1 MVHSFTERNY
11 MLILQTIAY
20 AHPNKDVLF
29 TGINLSVNRHDKIAL
44 IGNNGTGKSTLLKIM
59 AAILKPSSGNVI
71 ADTQPYYIP
80 QHFGQY
86 DDFTVAQALRVD
98 KKLAALH
105 AILKGETTDE
115 NLAILD
121 DDWTIEERCAEALS
135 YWLPEGENLNRKM
148 QELSGGEKTK
158 VFLAGINIHQPELIL
173 LDEPGNHLD
182 TAGREN
188 LYHFIQHT
196 KAALVVVSHDRALLN
211 LFTSIAELSKDGI
224 ALYGGNYAFY
234 TEQKQVEAAAFN
246 QQLKNKEKELRK
258 AKEIE
263 REAAERKQKLDAR
276 GKKKQEKAGIPTI
289 AMNTLRNNA
298 EKSTAKLK
306 DAHTEK
312 IDALGKA
319 VSNMRKEIPDAD
331 KMKIGFY
338 DSVLHRG
345 KVLVNAKGI
354 NHAYVDALLWVEPL
368 DITIFSGDRIA
379 VKGWN
384 GKGKTTLLKLLLG
397 DIELQHGSIY
407 RAAFNA
413 MYVDQDYSLIN
424 NGLTVYQQA
433 QLYNTNGLQEH
444 EVKSKL
450 SHFLFDK
457 SYWDKL
463 CAVLSGGEK
472 MKLLLCCTTIG
483 HTATD
488 VLVLDEPTNNLDI
501 QNVDILVNALNDYK
515 GTLLIISHD
524 EWFLNTIGIKHSI
537 MLY

>member
-20 AHPNKDVLF
+20 AHPDKDVLF

-59 AAILKPSSGNVI
+59 AGILKPSSGNVI

-98 KKLAALH
+98 KKFTALH
-105 AILKGETTDE
+105 AILNGQTTDE
-115 NLAILD
+115 NLTILD
-121 DDWTIEERCAEALS
+121 DDWTIEERCAQALA
-135 YWLPEGENLNRKM
+135 YWLPEGVGLDRKM
-148 QELSGGEKTK
+148 GELSGGEKTK

-182 TAGREN
+182 TVGREK
-188 LYHFIQHT
+188 LYHFIQYT
-196 KAALVVVSHDRALLN
+196 KATLVVVSHDRALLN

-234 TEQKQVEAAAFN
+234 AEQKQVEADAFQ
-246 QQLKNKEKELRK
+246 QQLKSKEKELRK
-258 AKEIE
+258 AKEVE

-306 DAHTEK
+306 DAHAEK
-312 IDALGKA
+312 IDTLGKV

-331 KMKIGFY
+331 KMKLGFD
-338 DSVLHRG
+338 DSALHKG
-345 KVLVNAKGI
+345 KMLMSAQSI
-354 NHAYVDALLWVEPL
+354 NHSYGTADLWIESL
-368 DITIFSGDRIA
+368 DVTILSGDRVA
-379 VKGWN
+379 VKGLN
-384 GKGKTTLLKLLLG
+384 GKGKTTLIKILLG
-397 DIELQHGSIY
+397 DIEPPKGSIH
-407 RAAFNA
+407 RADFKA
-413 MYVDQDYSLIN
+413 MYVDQDYSLIDN
-424 NGLTVYQQA
+424 SLTVYQQA
-433 QLYNTNGLQEH
+433 QLYNTDGLQEH

-457 SYWDKL
+457 TYWDKP
-463 CAVLSGGEK
+463 CGVLSGGEK
-472 MKLLLCCTTIG
+472 MKLMLCCTTIG
-483 HTATD
+483 NKATD

-501 QNVDILVNALNDYK
+501 QNVDILVSALNDYK

-524 EWFLNTIGIKHSI
+524 EWFLDAVGIANSI
-537 MLY
+537 VLH

>member
-1 MVHSFTERNY
+1 

-29 TGINLSVNRHDKIAL
+29 TGINLSVNRQDKIAL
-44 IGNNGTGKSTLLKIM
+44 IGNNGTGKSTLLKTM
-59 AAILKPSSGNVI
+59 AGILKPSSGNVI
-71 ADTQPYYIP
+71 ADTVPYYIP

-86 DDFTVAQALRVD
+86 DNYTIAQALRVD

-135 YWLPEGENLNRKM
+135 YWLPEGVNLNRKM

-182 TAGREN
+182 TAGREK
-188 LYHFIQHT
+188 LYHFIQNT

-224 ALYGGNYAFY
+224 TLYGGNYAFY
-234 TEQKQVEAAAFN
+234 TEQKQVEADAFN

-258 AKEIE
+258 AKEVE

-319 VSNMRKEIPDAD
+319 VSNMRKDLPDAD
-331 KMKIGFY
+331 KMKIGFD
-338 DSVLHRG
+338 DSALHKG
-345 KVLVNAKGI
+345 KVLINAQGI
-354 NHAYVDALLWVEPL
+354 NYRYSAADLWTEPL
-368 DITIFSGDRIA
+368 DVIILSGDRVAI
-379 VKGWN
+379 KGLN
-384 GKGKTTLLKLLLG
+384 GKGKTTLIKILLG
-397 DIELQHGSIY
+397 DIEPPQGSIH

-413 MYVDQDYSLIN
+413 MYVDQDYSLIDN
-424 NGLTVYQQA
+424 NLTVYQQA

-457 SYWDKL
+457 SYWDKS

-472 MKLLLCCTTIG
+472 MKLMLCCTTIG
-483 HTATD
+483 DTATD

-501 QNVDILVNALNDYK
+501 QNVDILVKALNDYK

-524 EWFLNTIGIKHSI
+524 EWFLDAVGISNSI
-537 MLY
+537 VLH

>member
-1 MVHSFTERNY
+1 

-29 TGINLSVNRHDKIAL
+29 TGINLSVNRQDKIAL

-59 AAILKPSSGNVI
+59 AGMLKPSSGNII
-71 ADTQPYYIP
+71 ANTVPYYIP

-86 DDFTVAQALRVD
+86 DDYTIAQALRVD

-115 NLAILD
+115 NLVILD

-135 YWLPEGENLNRKM
+135 YWLPECVNLNRKM

-182 TAGREN
+182 TAGREK

-224 ALYGGNYAFY
+224 TLYGGNYAFY
-234 TEQKQVEAAAFN
+234 TEQKQVETDAFN

-258 AKEIE
+258 AKEVE

-331 KMKIGFY
+331 KMKIGFD
-338 DSVLHRG
+338 DSALHRG
-345 KVLVNAKGI
+345 KVLINAQGI
-354 NHAYVDALLWVEPL
+354 NYRYSATDLWTEPL
-368 DITIFSGDRIA
+368 DVIILSGDRIA
-379 VKGWN
+379 IKGLN
-384 GKGKTTLLKLLLG
+384 GTGKTTLIKILLG
-397 DIELQHGSIY
+397 DIEPPQGSIY

-413 MYVDQDYSLIN
+413 MYVDQDYSLIDN
-424 NGLTVYQQA
+424 NLTVYQQA
-433 QLYNTNGLQEH
+433 QLYNTSGLQEH

-457 SYWDKL
+457 SYWDKP
-463 CAVLSGGEK
+463 CVVLSGGEK
-472 MKLLLCCTTIG
+472 MKLMLCCTTIG
-483 HTATD
+483 DTATD

-501 QNVDILVNALNDYK
+501 QNVDILVNALKHYK

-524 EWFLNTIGIKHSI
+524 EWFLDAVDISNSI
-537 MLY
+537 MLH